1 MALTP
6 EVIKANESLA
16 GLSDDQ
22 IAAISTLSV
31 NDENT
36 VISAKVGEI
45 HGQYDK
51 DVEEITGV
59 KRQDGVKT
67 YDFVKQ
73 TLTDYK
79 TRISGSAN
87 PQTEIEGYKTK
98 ITDLEAKIAD
108 GKGNEVL
115 TQQLNDVKS
124 QLTQLQG
131 QYDTDKQAWEKE
143 KEEFN
148 KEITGIQ
155 VKTEFG
161 KATSSLRFKA
171 GYPDNIQQTLLKTAE
186 DSILAQYTPDWVE
199 TDGKKV
205 MVFRDSK
212 GEILRNKNN
221 SLHPYTAQ
229 ELVTEQLKDVLD
241 QGRKTSGAGT
251 DDPGKGPDKIE
262 IVDIAGAK
270 NQVEADD
277 IITKY
282 LMQNGETRGSA
293 SFAEKQ
299 KKLRED
305 NGVNKLPIR

>member
-45 HGQYDK
+45 HGAYDR
-51 DVEEITGV
+51 DVLEISGV
-59 KRQDGVKT
+59 AKNQGEKT
-67 YDFVKQ
+67 YDYVKRVMG
-73 TLTDYK
+73 DYK
-79 TRISGSAN
+79 TQIAGSVN
-87 PQTEIEGYKTK
+87 MQTEIEGYKTK

-115 TQQLNDVKS
+115 TQQLNDAKS
-124 QLTQLQG
+124 QLTQLQT
-131 QYDTDKQAWEKE
+131 QYDTDKQSWEKE
-143 KEEFN
+143 KGEFN
-148 KEITGIQ
+148 SKITGIQ
-155 VKTEFG
+155 VDAEFG
-161 KATSSLRFKA
+161 KATSALKFKA
-171 GYPDNIQQTLLKTAE
+171 GYPEGVQQTLLKSAK
-186 DSILAQYTPDWVE
+186 DGILGKFKPDWVE

-205 MVFRDSK
+205 MVFRDDK
-212 GEILRNKNN
+212 GEIARNKNN
-221 SLHPYTAQ
+221 SLHPYTAE
-229 ELVTEQLKDVLD
+229 ELIKDQLKDVIEV
-241 QGRKTSGAGT
+241 GKKTSGAGT
-251 DDPGKGPDKIE
+251 EEPGKGKSQVE

-299 KKLRED
+299 RKLRED
-305 NGVNKLPIR
+305 NGVDKLPIR